1 MHEGHRNRLTN
12 KIKTSGG
19 LYEHELLEVLL
30 FNAVPRKDLNATAHE
45 LIARF
50 KRIDGVMKASVEE
63 LTKVD
68 GVGRNMAEYIVCL
81 GKSLKRMSSAL
92 SFTTVSNT
100 SQFTH
105 FLSVRFESFECDAL
119 EIYCL
124 DKDGRIRRV
133 CPFYGKGADKA
144 QACYEEILKI
154 ISVYKPYSVYAA
166 YYRTGDSVFPESSDD
181 KFVAS
186 LSKACAI
193 NGVRLYD
200 YCITCRDSEE
210 TFSYFVTDRLASA
223 FAYDANYGGKA

>member
-1 MHEGHRNRLTN
+1 MHEGHRNRLAN
-12 KIKTSGG
+12 KIKNSGG

-45 LIARF
+45 LIYRF
-50 KRIDGVMKASVEE
+50 KSIDGVLSASVEE
-63 LTKVD
+63 LMHID

-81 GKSLKRMSSAL
+81 GKSFKRMSSAS

-100 SQFTH
+100 SQFTS
-105 FLSVRFESFECDAL
+105 FLSVRFASCECNAL

-133 CPFYGKGADKA
+133 CPFYGKNADRA
-144 QACYEEILKI
+144 QASYEEILKI

-166 YYRTGDSVFPESSDD
+166 YYRVGESVFPERGDD
-181 KFVAS
+181 EFVAS

-200 YCITCRDSEE
+200 YCITCRGSEE

-223 FAYDANYGGKA
+223 FAYDKDYGGKV